1 VFGAFLFGLCLPRD
15 QRLLDMIIERLEH
28 VSLIILMP
36 CFFALAGLSTTSSA
50 FSGLGVWVLLVILLV
65 AVTGKVAGSALGA
78 RLVGCSWS
86 NSLTVGALM
95 NTRGLMELV
104 VLKIGLDMGIIGSE
118 LFTALVVMTIVTTL
132 MTGPLM
138 NLQEKKIF
146 PVRNSSTPSALPPV
160 DL

>member
-1 VFGAFLFGLCLPRD
+1 
-15 QRLLDMIIERLEH
+15 MIIERLEH

-138 NLQEKKIF
+138 NLHNKKVI
-146 PVRNSSTPSALPPV
+146 PTGTPLIARVSPPT